1 MWRESEYHA
10 PPIGKPPSCGATG
23 TNTGTSSSPRS
34 SCTTESCTA
43 TVKRCDPPQR
53 VSMRHSRQHIY
64 NRSAVRVCVAAA
76 LLAAAERTAPA
87 VKAVLCCAVLCCA
100 VLCCATVVNTAC
112 TDARLGTGPARLPSA
127 LARLGYPRHWAG
139 SATLGTG
146 PARLPSALARLGY
159 PPARTLWRTLRQPT
173 VAAVLRMR
181 VQPKPPKAVRLLTVG
196 REYCKSATDLIHF
209 DVERTSA
216 GNDQPIQRKSLA

>member
-34 SCTTESCTA
+34 SCTAESCTA
-43 TVKRCDPPQR
+43 TVK
-53 VSMRHSRQHIY
+53 
-64 NRSAVRVCVAAA
+64 AVWPAAA
-76 LLAAAERTAPA
+76 RKHAALSTAYLQSFCGA
-87 VKAVLCCAVLCCA
+87 SLRRSSAARGCREDCTHSEGRAVLCCAVLCCA

-146 PARLPSALARLGY
+146 PARLPSGSH
-159 PPARTLWRTLRQPT
+159 T
-173 VAAVLRMR
+173 VANTEATYRSCGAKMQ

-216 GNDQPIQRKSLA
+216 GNDQPIQRKSLT